1 VIKKN
6 NTKEEVVMKKHV
18 AARPTGLRTPKMLL
32 GMTQNLPEMDLGA
45 KQTKVV
51 QITSALKKEMVRRE
65 PRTRTRSI
73 LIKKVLTNSQIA
85 EEAELG
91 SMRLVEQLPEPEK
104 MVDSRKPPPRSPK
117 ANVTKRRPKLFEGE
131 ENGSTK
137 MDPTTR
143 PTANNV
149 RAAFGSRQPLKQV
162 EQNPEPVKVIE
173 RATSRSLIANTTKGR
188 PKLFEKP
195 KHVSPKSKEHNF
207 NARPT
212 KNTKQ
217 ELIDVDERLDR
228 RGRRLG
234 KEERRRPKLLKTTT
248 ESPEAWLDRFY
259 SKNIRTVPRKMV
271 SSVKLFTSVDDGN
284 EEEKEKGRT
293 NPSSSSHSERKALR
307 ELLALVGSEEA
318 TLVEAPTTTTTRKP
332 VLITTSAPR
341 IKLSSQTSSTTKA
354 KTQESNNFILQM
366 TKNKEEGKIKN
377 NNNNNFKLNTNSNV
391 EEEAKMKPKDFL
403 LKMMLLSQDTNSVI
417 KSDSVLQP
425 LNKAKVETKKKTE
438 EIATKKTVSG
448 KKEAWQAVSSLTTTF
463 ERGNKEKDEED
474 VFNEEGGF
482 GDNLQLIFKQDDTQ
496 QAEHLPRAQEPV
508 LHVEHGE
515 GEAEL
520 RMEDSAQLNL
530 DSDFDS
536 AQGEMDHQH
545 HLEQSG

>member
-1 VIKKN
+1 
-6 NTKEEVVMKKHV
+6 
-18 AARPTGLRTPKMLL
+18 
-32 GMTQNLPEMDLGA
+32 
-45 KQTKVV
+45 
-51 QITSALKKEMVRRE
+51 
-65 PRTRTRSI
+65 
-73 LIKKVLTNSQIA
+73 
-85 EEAELG
+85 
-91 SMRLVEQLPEPEK
+91 
-104 MVDSRKPPPRSPK
+104 
-117 ANVTKRRPKLFEGE
+117 
-131 ENGSTK
+131 
-137 MDPTTR
+137 
-143 PTANNV
+143 
-149 RAAFGSRQPLKQV
+149 
-162 EQNPEPVKVIE
+162 
-173 RATSRSLIANTTKGR
+173 
-188 PKLFEKP
+188 
-195 KHVSPKSKEHNF
+195 
-207 NARPT
+207 
-212 KNTKQ
+212 
-217 ELIDVDERLDR
+217 
-228 RGRRLG
+228 
-234 KEERRRPKLLKTTT
+234 
-248 ESPEAWLDRFY
+248 
-259 SKNIRTVPRKMV
+259 MV

-366 TKNKEEGKIKN
+366 TSDKEKGKLN
-377 NNNNNFKLNTNSNV
+377 NNNNNFKVNTNSNF

-425 LNKAKVETKKKTE
+425 LNKAKVETKKE
-438 EIATKKTVSG
+438 EELAMKKVVSG

-496 QAEHLPRAQEPV
+496 QAGHLLRAQEPV

-545 HLEQSG
+545 HLEQVHVDFKPAVATSEYGSQWLPVFSPSHRVA

>member
-1 VIKKN
+1 
-6 NTKEEVVMKKHV
+6 
-18 AARPTGLRTPKMLL
+18 
-32 GMTQNLPEMDLGA
+32 
-45 KQTKVV
+45 
-51 QITSALKKEMVRRE
+51 
-65 PRTRTRSI
+65 
-73 LIKKVLTNSQIA
+73 
-85 EEAELG
+85 
-91 SMRLVEQLPEPEK
+91 
-104 MVDSRKPPPRSPK
+104 
-117 ANVTKRRPKLFEGE
+117 
-131 ENGSTK
+131 
-137 MDPTTR
+137 
-143 PTANNV
+143 
-149 RAAFGSRQPLKQV
+149 
-162 EQNPEPVKVIE
+162 
-173 RATSRSLIANTTKGR
+173 
-188 PKLFEKP
+188 
-195 KHVSPKSKEHNF
+195 
-207 NARPT
+207 
-212 KNTKQ
+212 
-217 ELIDVDERLDR
+217 
-228 RGRRLG
+228 
-234 KEERRRPKLLKTTT
+234 
-248 ESPEAWLDRFY
+248 
-259 SKNIRTVPRKMV
+259 MV

-366 TKNKEEGKIKN
+366 TSDKEKGKLN
-377 NNNNNFKLNTNSNV
+377 NNNNNFKVNTNSNF

-403 LKMMLLSQDTNSVI
+403 LKMMLLSQDTNSVT

-425 LNKAKVETKKKTE
+425 LNKAKVETKKE
-438 EIATKKTVSG
+438 EELAMKKVVSG

-496 QAEHLPRAQEPV
+496 QAGHLLRAQEPV

-536 AQGEMDHQH
+536 AQEEMDHQH
-545 HLEQSG
+545 HLEQVHVDFKPAVATSEYGSQWLPVFSPSHRVA

>member
-1 VIKKN
+1 
-6 NTKEEVVMKKHV
+6 
-18 AARPTGLRTPKMLL
+18 
-32 GMTQNLPEMDLGA
+32 
-45 KQTKVV
+45 
-51 QITSALKKEMVRRE
+51 
-65 PRTRTRSI
+65 
-73 LIKKVLTNSQIA
+73 
-85 EEAELG
+85 
-91 SMRLVEQLPEPEK
+91 
-104 MVDSRKPPPRSPK
+104 
-117 ANVTKRRPKLFEGE
+117 
-131 ENGSTK
+131 
-137 MDPTTR
+137 
-143 PTANNV
+143 
-149 RAAFGSRQPLKQV
+149 
-162 EQNPEPVKVIE
+162 
-173 RATSRSLIANTTKGR
+173 
-188 PKLFEKP
+188 
-195 KHVSPKSKEHNF
+195 
-207 NARPT
+207 
-212 KNTKQ
+212 
-217 ELIDVDERLDR
+217 
-228 RGRRLG
+228 
-234 KEERRRPKLLKTTT
+234 
-248 ESPEAWLDRFY
+248 
-259 SKNIRTVPRKMV
+259 MV

-366 TKNKEEGKIKN
+366 TSSKEKGKI
-377 NNNNNFKLNTNSNV
+377 NNNNFKVNTNSNF

-425 LNKAKVETKKKTE
+425 LNKAKVETKKE
-438 EIATKKTVSG
+438 EELAMKKVVSG

-496 QAEHLPRAQEPV
+496 QAGHLLRAQEPV

-545 HLEQSG
+545 HLEQVHVDFKPAVATSEYGSQWLPVFSPSHRVA

>member
-1 VIKKN
+1 
-6 NTKEEVVMKKHV
+6 
-18 AARPTGLRTPKMLL
+18 
-32 GMTQNLPEMDLGA
+32 
-45 KQTKVV
+45 
-51 QITSALKKEMVRRE
+51 
-65 PRTRTRSI
+65 
-73 LIKKVLTNSQIA
+73 
-85 EEAELG
+85 
-91 SMRLVEQLPEPEK
+91 
-104 MVDSRKPPPRSPK
+104 
-117 ANVTKRRPKLFEGE
+117 
-131 ENGSTK
+131 
-137 MDPTTR
+137 
-143 PTANNV
+143 
-149 RAAFGSRQPLKQV
+149 
-162 EQNPEPVKVIE
+162 
-173 RATSRSLIANTTKGR
+173 
-188 PKLFEKP
+188 
-195 KHVSPKSKEHNF
+195 
-207 NARPT
+207 
-212 KNTKQ
+212 
-217 ELIDVDERLDR
+217 
-228 RGRRLG
+228 
-234 KEERRRPKLLKTTT
+234 
-248 ESPEAWLDRFY
+248 
-259 SKNIRTVPRKMV
+259 MV

-366 TKNKEEGKIKN
+366 TSDKEKGKLN
-377 NNNNNFKLNTNSNV
+377 NNNNNFKVNTNSNF

-425 LNKAKVETKKKTE
+425 LNKAKVETKKE
-438 EIATKKTVSG
+438 EELAMKKVVSG

-496 QAEHLPRAQEPV
+496 QAGHLLRAQEPV

-536 AQGEMDHQH
+536 AQEEMDHLH
-545 HLEQSG
+545 HLEQVRVDFKPAVATSEYGSQWLPVFSPSHRVA